1 MAENI
6 ERSRGRPQN
15 YKLDR
20 GGVPAEY
27 GPFLGKVMSNIDP
40 TRSGRLRVYIEV
52 FADGSVDDDSKWVTV
67 SYLPSFY
74 GATPRAG
81 TSTGTGT
88 YPGNRNAYGMWF
100 TPPDVGVTVICIF
113 ANGDRSQGYYIGVVP
128 EQGLTHMIPAIGA
141 GKNFAVSNA
150 SQQTYF
156 EGATQLPV
164 TELNSNDPE
173 LINNPRYFEGQK
185 PVQSVVAA
193 TMFQQGLIK
202 DTQRGPIG
210 STSQRETPSQVF
222 GISTPGRPIYQGGL
236 TQEEIFLEAPNI
248 TPSDA
253 KVIGRMGGH
262 TFVMDDGS
270 VDGADQL
277 VRLRTAKGHQ
287 ITMSDSGEFFYITHA
302 NGQTWLEFGKEGTV
316 DVYSTNSVNLR
327 TAGTINLHADQDI
340 NMFAG
345 NKINVKALNGINVES
360 DKDIVVA
367 SKANLKLYAKAAIE
381 VKSDGTLSIQN
392 SSKGSWGAGSM
403 VLKAGTIDL
412 NGPAA
417 ASVQAPKPLP
427 TIKLDDT
434 EFDSSKGWIVKS
446 GAIESIVTRAPTHEP
461 YPDHNKGAAAPLVN
475 MNGGA
480 STPPGS
486 APVPSGTSVFA
497 VGP

>member
-1 MAENI
+1 MAEDI
-6 ERSRGRPQN
+6 QRSRGRPQN

-27 GPFLGKVMSNIDP
+27 GPFMGKVMSNVDP
-40 TRSGRLRVYIEV
+40 IRAGRLRVYIEA
-52 FADGSVDDDSKWVTV
+52 FADGPSDDDSKWITV
-67 SYLPSFY
+67 SYLPPFY
-74 GATPRAG
+74 GATPRTG
-81 TSTGTGT
+81 TSTGVGT

-141 GKNFAVSNA
+141 ATDFAVSNA

-156 EGATQLPV
+156 AGATQLPV
-164 TELNSNDPE
+164 AELNSNDPT
-173 LINNPRYFEGQK
+173 LINDPRYFEKQK

-193 TMFQQGLIK
+193 IMFQQGLLK
-202 DTQRGPIG
+202 DVERGPIA

-222 GISTPGRPIYQGGL
+222 GISTPGRPIYQGGF
-236 TQEEIFLEAPNI
+236 TQEEIYLEATNI
-248 TPSDA
+248 TPADA
-253 KVIGRMGGH
+253 KIIGRFGGH

-270 VDGADQL
+270 VDGKDQL
-277 VRLRTAKGHQ
+277 VRLRSAKGHQ

-316 DVYSTNSVNLR
+316 DIYSTNSVNVR

-345 NKINVKALNGINVES
+345 GKINVKSLNGINVEC
-360 DKDIVVA
+360 DKDIVA
-367 SKANLKLYAKAAIE
+367 TTKTNLKLYAKTAIE

-392 SSKGSWGAGSM
+392 STKASWGAGSM
-403 VLKAGTIDL
+403 VFKADTIDL

-417 ASVQAPKPLP
+417 TTVKTPRPLP

-434 EFDSSKGWIVKS
+434 EFNSSTGWEVKS

-461 YPDHNKGAAAPLVN
+461 YPDHNKGAAAPLVDLD
-475 MNGGA
+475 GETG
-480 STPPGS
+480 TPPAS
-486 APVPSGTSVFA
+486 ESVPADTSVFVA
-497 VGP
+497 GP